1 MAVQAVPTKGN
12 LMNTKKS
19 LALAKNGYE
28 LLDRK
33 RNILIREMMMLID
46 HANAIQNK
54 IDSAYAEAYVALQTA
69 NIRNGFC
76 DEISSAV
83 PVENGLKLD
92 SRSVMGVEIPI
103 LTMDE
108 SDNKNYLHYGT
119 RTTNSAVDRAF
130 IMFTKVKELTVEL
143 AEIENSVYR
152 LADSI
157 KKTQK
162 RANALKNIMIPR
174 FEETV
179 KFITDAL
186 DEKDREEFSR
196 LKVIKRTKLREADEA
211 DLSGKTDREKHLVF
225 AVPAAEEKGDDVA
238 LVQGIID
245 LVYEASDG
253 WVVVDYKTDRYSEK
267 EADNKDE
274 RAALARSKHAFQ
286 LDSYAAAYEAS
297 GRKVSKKY
305 LYLVRYGEFVEV

>member
-19 LALAKNGYE
+19 LSLAKNGYE

-33 RNILIREMMMLID
+33 RNILIREMMTLID
-46 HANAIQNK
+46 HANAIQQK
-54 IDSAYAEAYVALQTA
+54 IDRAYEEAYIALQSA
-69 NIRNGFC
+69 NITNGFC
-76 DEISSAV
+76 EDISNSI
-83 PVENGLKLD
+83 PYEDGLSLD

-103 LTMDE
+103 LTLNSAPDT
-108 SDNKNYLHYGT
+108 DFLYYGL
-119 RTTNSAVDRAF
+119 RNTNSAIDKVY
-130 IMFTKVKELTVEL
+130 TKFSEVKYLTAQL

-196 LKVIKRTKLREADEA
+196 LKVIKK
-211 DLSGKTDREKHLVF
+211 K
-225 AVPAAEEKGDDVA
+225 
-238 LVQGIID
+238 
-245 LVYEASDG
+245 
-253 WVVVDYKTDRYSEK
+253 K
-267 EADNKDE
+267 END
-274 RAALARSKHAFQ
+274 
-286 LDSYAAAYEAS
+286 
-297 GRKVSKKY
+297 
-305 LYLVRYGEFVEV
+305 